1 MTIETLE
8 YTYDYAF
15 ASRVDEGCIQ
25 LAACGGSVTGAHFF
39 RGQLR
44 HPRIIGDLLGTLAT
58 VVRTHFWEA
67 RPPNRDP
74 VVTSSP
80 AMLRLE
86 GFSGCCSVYA
96 RVDLDERAFASAQ
109 QTYGTTNVD
118 FNEPMRR
125 ELARLVEGE
134 HAELSVGRETVVLR
148 RGDQT
153 VHERKVALPIRWIKA
168 FGEVQVYQS
177 QLVRQFEIPAAELR
191 RLLANLPRN
200 ARQMMYVVPAGKTVH
215 VSQRP
220 APGAVPL
227 GGAGRLRVL
236 QPLLPTAERLVRP
249 YPEARHRRARQHGD
263 RYSSHRPNWGCA
275 ACQATV

>member
-1 MTIETLE
+1 MRIETLE

-25 LAACGGSVTGAHFF
+25 LAACGGSVASGQFF
-39 RGQLR
+39 RGRLR

-125 ELARLVEGE
+125 ELARLVEGK
-134 HAELSVGRETVVLR
+134 HAELSVGREAVVLR
-148 RGDQT
+148 SGDQT
-153 VHERKVALPIRWIKA
+153 VQERKVPLPIRWIKA

-191 RLLANLPRN
+191 CLLANLPRN
-200 ARQMMYVVPAGKTVH
+200 TRQMMYVVPAGSFASVL
-215 VSQRP
+215 P
-220 APGAVPL
+220 AM
-227 GGAGRLRVL
+227 
-236 QPLLPTAERLVRP
+236 
-249 YPEARHRRARQHGD
+249 
-263 RYSSHRPNWGCA
+263 
-275 ACQATV
+275 